1 MNNENPVNDLNQQ
14 KEANQER
21 LENEKVLR
29 EYELQKEVEADEE
42 EEDRRYIIIFFIIAL
57 LLLIFIVIGF
67 AYSIFGEAIKG
78 PSQPISAQVVFNY
91 SDKADENSGIH
102 ITNASAMSDASGK
115 MLMGE
120 KNTFDFSIS
129 GKNNSKMDV
138 KYYIVLEEDESSTLD
153 PSNVKVYLTSRKGN
167 VEEELFQ
174 DVPIITSLKEL
185 EVEGINYRVLYEK
198 VLPSKEKFLDEYT
211 LRMWIKED
219 ATDYYSKD
227 YSLRVNV
234 YTEGVGV

>member
-1 MNNENPVNDLNQQ
+1 MNHENQELLEDKKELSENEIQ
-14 KEANQER
+14 KE
-21 LENEKVLR
+21 LG
-29 EYELQKEVEADEE
+29 EE
-42 EEDRRYIIIFFIIAL
+42 EEDRRYIVIFFIIAL
-57 LLLIFIVIGF
+57 LLLVFIVIGF
-67 AYSIFGEAIKG
+67 TYSIFGDAIKG
-78 PSQPISAQVVFNY
+78 PSQPISAQVIFNY
-91 SDKADENSGIH
+91 SDKSDENSGIH

-115 MLMGE
+115 MLMGD

-129 GKNNSKMDV
+129 GKNYSKVKV

-167 VEEELFQ
+167 IEEELFRE
-174 DVPIITSLKEL
+174 VPIITSLKEL
-185 EVEGINYRVLYEK
+185 NVEGKNYRVLYEK
-198 VLPSKEKFLDEYT
+198 LLPSKQKFLDEYT

-219 ATDYYSKD
+219 ATNYYTKN